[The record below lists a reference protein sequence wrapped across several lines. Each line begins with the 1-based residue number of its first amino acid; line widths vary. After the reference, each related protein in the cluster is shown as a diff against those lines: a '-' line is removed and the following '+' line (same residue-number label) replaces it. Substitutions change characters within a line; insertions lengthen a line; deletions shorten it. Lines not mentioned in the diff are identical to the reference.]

1 MSLIAGAYSRFRG
14 RPLPNGLEHA
24 LGRAVSRRPGVARS
38 VWASLGVAL
47 VHCETG
53 AYTKPAFIRDGDHA
67 VTAVAGDPLLAGSA
81 DGTAAVRVE
90 DTRRLH
96 DAFRRG
102 DLTLLAS
109 TTGHFAAVHYDAADH
124 QLVLAVDRTGFRP
137 LYYWVGDELVVFA
150 SAQHI
155 IRALGVVPKL
165 LNIGAALQLAAFGFI
180 PGNDTPY
187 ANVRM
192 PGPAEVLQFDGRR
205 MTVHRYFHWDRI
217 RTSDAPDEDL
227 ADTVMA
233 ALGRAIDRRL
243 GPDRT
248 SVAFLTGGMDTRLVV
263 CELLKRGVHLH
274 TLNGAFPGQQDQ
286 AYARLFADAV
296 GAMHQEMP
304 GQIADVAYPDRMA
317 RTFLASAARAAVP
330 PDRPHCVW
338 TGVGGSLA
346 IGGVGLDAG
355 LLAKIRTERPRAAIE
370 SIVAQ
375 EGYALPRRV
384 LTPAART
391 QFEHVI
397 EEGLLAA
404 FNSYDVDDPAKR
416 LWLFTVLNEY
426 RRAYASNLEDID
438 QHQCESLVPL
448 CDPDLLAVLASVP
461 IERLLGHAFY
471 MRLVARTDGR
481 FFAAPWQTYPGH
493 PECSVQGVPELPTQW
508 DMASRPP
515 VRDGLPRRV
524 LRQLFSRTFP
534 AGLLGRGRMLSAVG
548 LELLGLRDT
557 RHALR
562 FADVLQGLAS
572 TCDSGGAQ
580 NSPVRSEPP
589 AVDRRKAIQSR
600 VLQLP

>member
-1 MSLIAGAYSRFRG
+1 MSLIAGAYSRLRD
-14 RPLPNGLEHA
+14 RPLPSGLEHA
-24 LGRAVSRRPGVARS
+24 LGRVISRRPGAPRS
-38 VWASLGVAL
+38 VWTSRGVAL
-47 VHCETG
+47 VQCETG
-53 AYTKPAFIRDGDHA
+53 AYPMPAFVRDGEHA

-81 DGTAAVRVE
+81 DGTAATRVE

-96 DAFRRG
+96 HAFRSG
-102 DLTLLAS
+102 DLTLLAK
-109 TTGHFAAVHYDAADH
+109 TTGHFAAAHYDADDH
-124 QLVLAVDRTGFRP
+124 QLQLAVDRTGFRP

-192 PGPAEVLQFDGRR
+192 PGPAEVLHFDGRR
-205 MTVHRYFHWDRI
+205 MTVHRYFQWDRI
-217 RTSDAPDEDL
+217 RTSDAPVEDL
-227 ADTVMA
+227 ADTAMA

-263 CELLKRGVHLH
+263 CELLKRGVQLH

-296 GAMHQEMP
+296 GTMHQDMP
-304 GQIADVAYPDRMA
+304 GQIADAAYPDRMA
-317 RTFLASAARAAVP
+317 RTFLASAACGAVP

-355 LLAKIRTERPRAAIE
+355 VLKKMRAETPRAAIDW
-370 SIVAQ
+370 IVAH
-375 EGYALPRRV
+375 EGYGLPRCV
-384 LTPAART
+384 LPAAARK
-391 QFEHVI
+391 QFEHVL

-416 LWLFTVLNEY
+416 PWLFTVLHEY
-426 RRAYASNLEDID
+426 RRAYASNLEDVD

-448 CDPDLLAVLASVP
+448 CDPDLLAVLATVP
-461 IERLLGHAFY
+461 IERLL
-471 MRLVARTDGR
+471 D
-481 FFAAPWQTYPGH
+481 
-493 PECSVQGVPELPTQW
+493 
-508 DMASRPP
+508 
-515 VRDGLPRRV
+515 
-524 LRQLFSRTFP
+524 
-534 AGLLGRGRMLSAVG
+534 
-548 LELLGLRDT
+548 
-557 RHALR
+557 
-562 FADVLQGLAS
+562 
-572 TCDSGGAQ
+572 
-580 NSPVRSEPP
+580 
-589 AVDRRKAIQSR
+589 
-600 VLQLP
+600 